1 MTDNYDDIINLPHHV
16 SKNHPQMSM
25 QNRAVQFAPFA
36 ALNGHEEAIREG
48 ARLTEIWDNDPTR
61 LSALN
66 NKFITLQQH
75 IQQRPIVRIKYFSP
89 DTKKEGGS
97 YAFVSGVVKAINEN
111 EAKIIMADGHS
122 IMLAMVADI
131 QGDIFE

>member
-25 QNRAVQFAPFA
+25 QNRAAQFAPFA
-36 ALNGHEEAIREG
+36 ALNGHEAAIRES
-48 ARLTEIWDNDPTR
+48 ARLTEVWDNDPSRQT
-61 LSALN
+61 ALN
-66 NKFITLQQH
+66 NKLVILQQH
-75 IQQRPIVRIKYFSP
+75 IQQHPIVRIRYFSP

-97 YAFVSGVVKAINEN
+97 YAFVSGMVKAINEQ
-111 EAKIIMADGHS
+111 ESKIVMADGRS